1 MVQLN
6 ILFLLLKTIC
16 HHVFII
22 FSSETQDLLLL
33 PCAKYD
39 GRLPEYNISASG
51 IMVLCKACDK
61 YLELRNEDS
70 RLGQSAQDND
80 QDVTKMIIAFCKQ
93 PHSAKEIMEYIK
105 INDRSFFRRH
115 YLNPM
120 IKTGQLKMTIP
131 DKPKS
136 GNQKYY
142 V

>member
-1 MVQLN
+1 M
-6 ILFLLLKTIC
+6 IEAWGRGFDKIR
-16 HHVFII
+16 
-22 FSSETQDLLLL
+22 EA
-33 PCAKYD
+33 CAKYD
-39 GRLPEYNISASG
+39 APLPEYNISASG

-61 YLELRNEDS
+61 YLDLLNEDS
-70 RLGQSAQDND
+70 RLGQSDQDND

>member
-1 MVQLN
+1 MVFGPEVKRGKPFPD
-6 ILFLLLKTIC
+6 IFL
-16 HHVFII
+16 
-22 FSSETQDLLLL
+22 
-33 PCAKYD
+33 
-39 GRLPEYNISASG
+39 
-51 IMVLCKACDK
+51 KACEKAGEKADNC
-61 YLELRNEDS
+61 LVLEDS
-70 RLGQSAQDND
+70 E
-80 QDVTKMIIAFCKQ
+80 
-93 PHSAKEIMEYIK
+93 AKEIMEYIK